1 MTSLLGSHEGSFPT
15 TARSEDACL
24 RGCRV
29 LPAAPVAAFTSL
41 PKPRFAFLL
50 SVFCLC
56 ELVSERAPL
65 MLPEAIFQ
73 TRLKGLVEILR
84 YSRRKQNTA
93 KQGFRQ
99 MQTLCI
105 YLPNPAANSVHL
117 PSKSSCSAG
126 TGGQPQLR
134 VRWGRG
140 KLNAERSLGSPQAWV
155 P

>member
-1 MTSLLGSHEGSFPT
+1 MTSLLGSHEGSFPM

-41 PKPRFAFLL
+41 PKPRFVFLL

-65 MLPEAIFQ
+65 MLPEAIIQ
-73 TRLKGLVEILR
+73 TQLKGLVEILR

-93 KQGFRQ
+93 KQGFQQ

-105 YLPNPAANSVHL
+105 YLPNPAARQGQADTL
-117 PSKSSCSAG
+117 SSGS
-126 TGGQPQLR
+126 GGE
-134 VRWGRG
+134 G
-140 KLNAERSLGSPQAWV
+140 GS
-155 P
+155 